1 MPSTWLPPT
10 THITLTV
17 SPSLPSPSSSTSLT
31 TARAILASRGNI
43 KTLKYALT
51 IGSRTR
57 GKDMRV
63 EMKSFEKEI
72 ESRVDIRIRRE
83 TVGMGSMVRA

>member
-1 MPSTWLPPT
+1 M
-10 THITLTV
+10 
-17 SPSLPSPSSSTSLT
+17 
-31 TARAILASRGNI
+31 
-43 KTLKYALT
+43 KYKLT

-57 GKDMRV
+57 GKDIRV
-63 EMKSFEKEI
+63 EMKSLEKEI